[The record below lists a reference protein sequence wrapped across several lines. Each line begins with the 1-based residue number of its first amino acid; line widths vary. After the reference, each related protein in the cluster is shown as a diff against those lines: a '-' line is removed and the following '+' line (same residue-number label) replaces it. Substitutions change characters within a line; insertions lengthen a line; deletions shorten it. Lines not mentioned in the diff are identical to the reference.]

1 MWGKKVHFP
10 HLLPRKTLR
19 LVAGPPV
26 PLDDLR
32 ATPVTPQVVAAA
44 TDRIMDAITAL
55 VAELR
60 QEPAPPDRYDPR
72 RSRQDPADPE
82 TDDRKTAT

>member
-32 ATPVTPQVVAAA
+32 ATPVTPQLVATA
-44 TDRIMDAITAL
+44 TDRIMEAITAL

-60 QEPAPPDRYDPR
+60 QEPAPPVRYDPR
-72 RSRQDPADPE
+72 RLRQDPAGPE